1 MLRRWRHRVVG
12 IEIPTLQ
19 SPMSRKF
26 ENKLARVCISFPGQL
41 KGCRNME
48 LGMMV
53 VCILIKSHPNITAGQ
68 TKRDYQE
75 LKIVRARADN

>member
-26 ENKLARVCISFPGQL
+26 ENKLARVAMHKFS
-41 KGCRNME
+41 
-48 LGMMV
+48 
-53 VCILIKSHPNITAGQ
+53 
-68 TKRDYQE
+68 
-75 LKIVRARADN
+75 RAVERLSKYGTGDDGGL